1 LNGGIASAGRNRAS
15 AEHMETNTCRHAPA
29 SAVSRNPSPGS
40 TMTPSVGPT
49 LKRRVPISIVPLP
62 AAMKRIVCAGLL
74 GASTADG

>member
-1 LNGGIASAGRNRAS
+1 
-15 AEHMETNTCRHAPA
+15 
-29 SAVSRNPSPGS
+29 
-40 TMTPSVGPT
+40 MTPSVGPT